1 MGKVSIIVPIYNVEK
16 YLKKCIDSI
25 VSQTYSNIE
34 IILINDGSSDNSESI
49 CKEYESI
56 DQRIRYYKK
65 QNGGLS
71 SARNYGI
78 ENATGDYLLFI
89 DSDDYIDNS
98 MVETLLVSAEKY
110 NADMV
115 ECNYY
120 EVINE
125 EFHVFKPKKNKVYSS
140 KEAIASLIYNTGITP
155 TAWNKLYSKKLFSK
169 LRYTEGL
176 YHEDEE
182 IIVKLLSKAEKVVE
196 IGNPLYFYI
205 KREGSIINSKFN
217 FKHLDAIKIM
227 EERIELLKKINMDI
241 SIISLAQARLSNI
254 YNEMYA
260 KVSFSNDEDLKEK
273 KNELAK
279 KRKNQIKLVIKSP
292 LRFNKKI
299 RAMIF
304 YLFPKFTTKYLK
316 GR

>member
-1 MGKVSIIVPIYNVEK
+1 MEKVSVIVPIYNVEK
-16 YLKKCIDSI
+16 YLEKCIDSI
-25 VSQTYSNIE
+25 ISQTYSNIE
-34 IILINDGSSDNSESI
+34 IILINDGSTDNSESI
-49 CKEYESI
+49 CKKYENT
-56 DQRIRYYKK
+56 DRRIRYYKK
-65 QNGGLS
+65 ENGGLS

-78 ENATGDYLLFI
+78 ERAEGDYFLFI

-98 MVETLLVSAEKY
+98 MVKTLLTYAIKH
-110 NADMV
+110 NADIV

-125 EFHVFKPKKNKVYSS
+125 EFHVFKQMKNKVYSS
-140 KEAIASLIYNTGITP
+140 KEAIASLICNTGITP
-155 TAWNKLYSKKLFSK
+155 TAWNKLYSKKLFCK
-169 LRYTEGL
+169 LRYAEGI

-182 IIVKLLSKAEKVVE
+182 IIIKLLSNSKKVVE
-196 IGNPLYFYI
+196 IGKPLYFYI

-217 FKHLDAIKIM
+217 IKHLDAIKIM
-227 EERIELLKKINMDI
+227 EDRIELLKKIKIDPSTIN
-241 SIISLAQARLSNI
+241 LAQARLSNI

-260 KVSFSNDEDLKEK
+260 KLSASNDKYLKEK
-273 KNELAK
+273 KYELMK

-292 LRFNKKI
+292 ITLNKKI

-304 YLFPKFTTKYLK
+304 YLFPKFTTKYLQ